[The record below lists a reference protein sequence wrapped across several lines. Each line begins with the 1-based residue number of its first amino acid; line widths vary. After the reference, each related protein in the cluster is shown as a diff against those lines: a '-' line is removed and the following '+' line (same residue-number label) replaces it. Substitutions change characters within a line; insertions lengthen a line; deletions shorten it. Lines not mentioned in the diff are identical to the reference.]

1 MDFRETDRVE
11 TSDVATAE
19 LTRTEAETPVE
30 STAGVKA
37 KRNGDV
43 EPTVHARRFAV
54 ETDAS
59 RDALLTDFGKETL
72 QDRYLLPGESYQ
84 DLFARVA
91 AAYADDADHAQRL
104 YDYISKLWFMPATPV
119 LSNGGTG
126 RGLPISCYLN
136 SVDDS
141 LEGIVG
147 TWNENVWL
155 ARSEEHTSELQSL
168 IRISSAVFC

>member
-37 KRNGDV
+37 TLNGDV

-59 RDALLTDFGKETL
+59 RDAL
-72 QDRYLLPGESYQ
+72 P
-84 DLFARVA
+84 
-91 AAYADDADHAQRL
+91 
-104 YDYISKLWFMPATPV
+104 
-119 LSNGGTG
+119 
-126 RGLPISCYLN
+126 
-136 SVDDS
+136 
-141 LEGIVG
+141 
-147 TWNENVWL
+147 
-155 ARSEEHTSELQSL
+155 RSEERRVGKACVSTW
-168 IRISSAVFC
+168 SSRWSPYHQQKKTDTQPQRTRRWPRR

>member
-37 KRNGDV
+37 KLNGDV

-59 RDALLTDFGKETL
+59 RDALLPDFGKETL
-72 QDRYLLPGESYQ
+72 TPRYLLPAHSYPAR
-84 DLFARVA
+84 FARAPPTPA
-91 AAYADDADHAQRL
+91 AAAAERKQ
-104 YDYISKLWFMPATPV
+104 AT
-119 LSNGGTG
+119 LRT
-126 RGLPISCYLN
+126 
-136 SVDDS
+136 
-141 LEGIVG
+141 
-147 TWNENVWL
+147 
-155 ARSEEHTSELQSL
+155 RS
-168 IRISSAVFC
+168 

>member
-37 KRNGDV
+37 NLNGDV

-72 QDRYLLPGESYQ
+72 QEDRKST
-84 DLFARVA
+84 
-91 AAYADDADHAQRL
+91 RL
-104 YDYISKLWFMPATPV
+104 TPV
-119 LSNGGTG
+119 TNAHLVC
-126 RGLPISCYLN
+126 RLL
-136 SVDDS
+136 
-141 LEGIVG
+141 LEKKK
-147 TWNENVWL
+147 TQ
-155 ARSEEHTSELQSL
+155 TLQTQHK
-168 IRISSAVFC
+168 

>member
-37 KRNGDV
+37 KLNGDV
-43 EPTVHARRFAV
+43 EPTVPARRFAL

-59 RDALLTDFGKETL
+59 RDALLTDFGKATL
-72 QDRYLLPGESYQ
+72 QDRHLLPGASSQ

-91 AAYADDADHAQRL
+91 AAYHDYDDLHPRL
-104 YDYISKLWFMPATPV
+104 IHHNSTQNTHD
-119 LSNGGTG
+119 G
-126 RGLPISCYLN
+126 R
-136 SVDDS
+136 V
-141 LEGIVG
+141 
-147 TWNENVWL
+147 
-155 ARSEEHTSELQSL
+155 R
-168 IRISSAVFC
+168 

>member
-37 KRNGDV
+37 KLTGDV

-59 RDALLTDFGKETL
+59 RDALLTEFGKETL
-72 QDRYLLPGESYQ
+72 QDRYPLPGESYAAH
-84 DLFARVA
+84 FAPVA
-91 AAYADDADHAQRL
+91 AANAADPEMHESHA
-104 YDYISKLWFMPATPV
+104 
-119 LSNGGTG
+119 
-126 RGLPISCYLN
+126 
-136 SVDDS
+136 
-141 LEGIVG
+141 VG
-147 TWNENVWL
+147 
-155 ARSEEHTSELQSL
+155 Q
-168 IRISSAVFC
+168 